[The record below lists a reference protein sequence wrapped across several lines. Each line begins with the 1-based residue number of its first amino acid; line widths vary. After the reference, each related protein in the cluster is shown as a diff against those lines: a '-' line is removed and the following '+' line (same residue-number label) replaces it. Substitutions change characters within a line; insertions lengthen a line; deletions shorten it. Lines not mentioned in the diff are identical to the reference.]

1 MKSIAGIERPEK
13 GRIVIDGVTLFDAGK
28 KIFLKPQKRKVGYL
42 FQNYALF
49 PNMTVEQNIG
59 IGFTGNKEDK
69 QKMVEQLIH
78 HFQLDG
84 LEKALSVKAFRRT
97 ATENGTGTD
106 YGI

>member
-1 MKSIAGIERPEK
+1 
-13 GRIVIDGVTLFDAGK
+13 
-28 KIFLKPQKRKVGYL
+28 
-42 FQNYALF
+42 
-49 PNMTVEQNIG
+49 MTVEQNIG

-84 LEKALSVKAFRRT
+84 LEKLYPSKAFRRT
-97 ATENGTGTD
+97 AAENGTSTD

>member
-1 MKSIAGIERPEK
+1 
-13 GRIVIDGVTLFDAGK
+13 
-28 KIFLKPQKRKVGYL
+28 
-42 FQNYALF
+42 
-49 PNMTVEQNIG
+49 MTVEQNIG
-59 IGFTGNKEDK
+59 IDLPETKEDK

-97 ATENGTGTD
+97 AAENGTGTD